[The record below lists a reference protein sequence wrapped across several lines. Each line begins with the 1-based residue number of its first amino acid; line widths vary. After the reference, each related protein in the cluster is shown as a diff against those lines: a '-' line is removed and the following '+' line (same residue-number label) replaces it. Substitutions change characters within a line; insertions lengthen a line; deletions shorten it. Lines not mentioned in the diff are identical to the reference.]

1 MVEINNLTSIAVD
14 EVFLK
19 KITEKVLKGEKKEG
33 ELSVALV
40 GNERIKELN
49 NNYRKKNRVTDVLS
63 FSEKEVLAPD
73 FPSLEA
79 KFSRLGE
86 VVICLSEVKKNA
98 KKFTP
103 LEIRK
108 AKKNGNEGKF
118 LTGFKSTFE
127 KELAHILI
135 HGVLHLLGYDHEKN
149 EKGAQ
154 KMQKKEKYYLDKF
167 KLY

>member
-19 KITEKVLKGEKKEG
+19 KIAEKVLKGEKKEG

-63 FSEKEVLAPD
+63 FSEKEVLVPD

-98 KKFTP
+98 K
-103 LEIRK
+103 
-108 AKKNGNEGKF
+108 N
-118 LTGFKSTFE
+118 FKLTFE
-127 KELAHILI
+127 KELARILI
-135 HGVLHLLGYDHEKN
+135 HGVLHLLGYDHEKDK
-149 EKGAQ
+149 KGAEN
-154 KMQKKEKYYLDKF
+154 MQKKEKYYLDKF